1 LAYCGGGGSA
11 KTGVNN
17 KINLAVTVTAP
28 PPASDGEPGG
38 GEVGSSIT
46 TKYNVNI
53 GTKEQV
59 CVGVH
64 LFDGGQALG
73 GGVYLLAAV
82 GDEVRLY
89 TVPLQAPPEPTLSP
103 EDETKILKQK
113 DDTDKPPPGLEYL
126 LGSIHV
132 GDKYGSNAVSFNP
145 VDSTVVVGCENG
157 HVVLFQMEKTSDGVT
172 FHPIADMEGHVK
184 AVCTVSFHP
193 RGTHVLTSAK
203 DGTARL
209 WSVKDGREEQCLTCD
224 ITDPDAPPA
233 KPSRRPQQ
241 VLVRGSAYGDLEG
254 KVIYTVASGRRGA
267 AFLTKWVG
275 TPEPR
280 NAAPPPPGPS
290 GPGLAPPPF
299 VLPKLIYK
307 PAHRMKCSPVPV
319 SAMSLS
325 GDGTLL
331 ALGGVEGAISLLNVE
346 TMGIVRTW
354 PGVHDLPV
362 TCIAARPVP
371 LPLPGESEDDEDG
384 GVAYNAVSASADNRL
399 AKVTLQKR
407 AKRKKKKSSSS
418 SYGGKSHRAMGMMDL
433 FVFLF
438 YIMIL
443 ALIWAIIQQSV
454 EICKGPLLDMDP
466 KEAYECVVHTV
477 LWGDENRPGIRGVPY

>member
-1 LAYCGGGGSA
+1 MPPPKPPSRVDNIPFPVFGCTWFGVPALPPKNTGCSVLAYCGGGGSA

-157 HVVLFQMEKTSDGVT
+157 HVVLFQMEKNVRWCNLSPNCR
-172 FHPIADMEGHVK
+172 H
-184 AVCTVSFHP
+184 
-193 RGTHVLTSAK
+193 
-203 DGTARL
+203 
-209 WSVKDGREEQCLTCD
+209 GRAC
-224 ITDPDAPPA
+224 
-233 KPSRRPQQ
+233 
-241 VLVRGSAYGDLEG
+241 
-254 KVIYTVASGRRGA
+254 
-267 AFLTKWVG
+267 
-275 TPEPR
+275 
-280 NAAPPPPGPS
+280 
-290 GPGLAPPPF
+290 
-299 VLPKLIYK
+299 
-307 PAHRMKCSPVPV
+307 
-319 SAMSLS
+319 
-325 GDGTLL
+325 
-331 ALGGVEGAISLLNVE
+331 
-346 TMGIVRTW
+346 
-354 PGVHDLPV
+354 
-362 TCIAARPVP
+362 
-371 LPLPGESEDDEDG
+371 
-384 GVAYNAVSASADNRL
+384 
-399 AKVTLQKR
+399 
-407 AKRKKKKSSSS
+407 
-418 SYGGKSHRAMGMMDL
+418 
-433 FVFLF
+433 
-438 YIMIL
+438 
-443 ALIWAIIQQSV
+443 
-454 EICKGPLLDMDP
+454 
-466 KEAYECVVHTV
+466 
-477 LWGDENRPGIRGVPY
+477 